1 MTEPVRPRKTQMNL
15 VVGINGT
22 GKTTFL
28 RREVVEKR
36 AKVLVVTPDESEWRQ
51 LPEVSKATEV
61 YNLIGHARIIYQGP
75 ETLEMVVRNYYG
87 GALVLDDAM
96 AYLQFQTSEVMRYL
110 YIRRR
115 QRGVDVYMVAHGLR
129 QVPVQCFTFGS
140 FLILFA
146 TTENFSSR
154 KRDLDGDIF
163 ERILQSQ
170 RDLNAKC
177 RAGNPYSYTIIKLD
191 PTL

>member
-61 YNLIGHARIIYQGP
+61 YNLTGRARIIYHGP

-177 RAGNPYSYTIIKLD
+177 RAGETYAYTIIKLD

>member
-61 YNLIGHARIIYQGP
+61 YNLTGHARIIYQGP

>member
-36 AKVLVVTPDESEWRQ
+36 AKVLVVTPDESEWRK

-61 YNLIGHARIIYQGP
+61 YNLTGHARIIYQGP